1 MTFYIISLQ
10 RNRKVWYLYSSTCS
24 EVREAVGWYLLSLCL
39 HWRFPHFIAPKF
51 PLAHP
56 SPHSQPPCGEG
67 RLCFRIRTPPPP
79 PPPPRHSE
87 DCISWSQRQQLFW
100 NAGSLGRKSQDL
112 SGQETWE
119 KMVRLLPKCANTPLS
134 IFQNNWH
141 SFWNSQLQLDSKLYE
156 GRDYVQAHPSINTI
170 NSRCWKNRLLNDWMS
185 C

>member
-51 PLAHP
+51 PPGP
-56 SPHSQPPCGEG
+56 SLSPLSAPVWGGKTLLQDKNIH
-67 RLCFRIRTPPPP
+67 P
-79 PPPPRHSE
+79 PPPPRHTE
-87 DCISWSQRQQLFW
+87 DCNSWSQRQQLFW

-141 SFWNSQLQLDSKLYE
+141 SFGNSQLQLDSKLYE

>member
-24 EVREAVGWYLLSLCL
+24 EVTEAAGWYLLSLCL
-39 HWRFPHFIAPKF
+39 HWPFPHFIAPEF
-51 PLAHP
+51 SPGPSLSPLSAPVWGGKTLQESAHP
-56 SPHSQPPCGEG
+56 PPQA
-67 RLCFRIRTPPPP
+67 
-79 PPPPRHSE
+79 RHSE

-112 SGQETWE
+112 SGQEIWE
-119 KMVRLLPKCANTPLS
+119 KMVRRLPKCANTPLS

-141 SFWNSQLQLDSKLYE
+141 SLVNSQLQLDFKLYE
-156 GRDYVQAHPSINTI
+156 GRGYVQAHPSINTI

>member
-24 EVREAVGWYLLSLCL
+24 EVTEAAGWYLLSLCL
-39 HWRFPHFIAPKF
+39 HSPFPHFTAPEF
-51 PLAHP
+51 PPGP
-56 SPHSQPPCGEG
+56 SLSPLSVPVWGGKTVFQDKK
-67 RLCFRIRTPPPP
+67 TPPPYLGSQRIASP
-79 PPPPRHSE
+79 GP
-87 DCISWSQRQQLFW
+87 QRQQLFW

-112 SGQETWE
+112 SGQEIWE
-119 KMVRLLPKCANTPLS
+119 KMVRRLPKCANTPLS

-141 SFWNSQLQLDSKLYE
+141 SLVNSQLQLDFKLYE
-156 GRDYVQAHPSINTI
+156 GRGYVQAHPSINTI